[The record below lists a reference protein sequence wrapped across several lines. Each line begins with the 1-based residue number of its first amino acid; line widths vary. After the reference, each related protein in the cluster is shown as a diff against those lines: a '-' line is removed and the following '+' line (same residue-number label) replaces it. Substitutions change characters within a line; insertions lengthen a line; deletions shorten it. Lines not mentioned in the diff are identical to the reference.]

1 MKIDPNF
8 LRSLADRDDAAL
20 TRTVQSIAAASGLDL
35 AGVQFE
41 KSKLDA
47 LRIALRGA
55 TDADLE
61 KAKSILTG
69 YKKL

>member
-1 MKIDPNF
+1 MKIDPNL
-8 LRSLADRDDAAL
+8 LRSLADLDDAAL

-35 AGVQFE
+35 GGVQFE

-47 LRIALRGA
+47 LRAALRGA

-61 KAKSILTG
+61 KAKSILAG
-69 YKKL
+69 YKKQ